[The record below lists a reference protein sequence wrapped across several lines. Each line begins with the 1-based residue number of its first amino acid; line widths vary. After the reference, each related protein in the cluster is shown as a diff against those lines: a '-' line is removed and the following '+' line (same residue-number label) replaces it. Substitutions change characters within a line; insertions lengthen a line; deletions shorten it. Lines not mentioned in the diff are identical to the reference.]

1 MICRLFLL
9 LACCLA
15 GCTNFIEL
23 REDLQEAKTQL
34 GRISGTVVSKTCADC
49 PTVLVVLDD
58 PTSEKVHTYRVYERP
73 GAFSMVTLGSS
84 RYLFGFNDLNRDFQ
98 FQEGEPSGWLRLPD
112 SFAAGSAIDKL
123 ELVLGENKAAAK
135 PVFGNLFDLRG
146 MTLGSI
152 DVELG
157 TRASLEDSRF
167 DADKAEMGLW
177 QPLSFMKEGYA
188 GLYFLDEYD
197 PAKTPVLF
205 VHGINGSPRD
215 FSSLIASLDRRQFQ
229 AWVFYYPSGINLA
242 AMSDGLFGMLSEL
255 RHRYPFKAMH
265 VVAHSMGGLVSRGYL
280 KACTKNRNCSYL
292 RSFTSLSSPFGGH
305 AAAQS
310 GVDYAPVVVP
320 VWRSMAPDSAFL
332 KELFAE
338 PLPGGIPH
346 NLLFGYRNNV
356 LVGTTSGDG
365 TITLASQLRSEAQ
378 VQASSQRGFDEDH
391 LSILD
396 AEAVHGHVNRL
407 LRASQGKAVEAYA
420 LQ

>member
-1 MICRLFLL
+1 MSRRLALL
-9 LACCLA
+9 FACFLA

-23 REDLQEAKTQL
+23 RENLQEAGTQL
-34 GRISGTVVSKTCADC
+34 GSISGTVVSKTCTDC
-49 PTVLVVLDD
+49 PTILVALDD
-58 PTSEKVHTYRVYERP
+58 RASEKVHTYRVYERP
-73 GAFSMVTLGSS
+73 GDFSMVTLGSS

-112 SFAAGSAIDKL
+112 AFAAGSTIDKL
-123 ELVLGENKAAAK
+123 ELVLGESTGVTK
-135 PVFGNLFDLRG
+135 PTFGNLFDLRG

-157 TRASLEDSRF
+157 TRAHLDDSRF
-167 DADKAEMGLW
+167 DPDKAEMGLW
-177 QPLSFMKEGYA
+177 QPLSFMKYGYA

-215 FSSLIASLDRRQFQ
+215 FASMIASLDHRRFQ

-242 AMSDGLFGMLSEL
+242 SMSDGLFGMLSEL
-255 RHRYPFKAMH
+255 RHRYPFETMH

-280 KACTKNRNCSYL
+280 KACTRNRNCGYL

-305 AAAQS
+305 AAAQA
-310 GVDYAPVVVP
+310 GADYSPVVVP
-320 VWRSMAPDSAFL
+320 VWRSMAPDSVFL
-332 KELFAE
+332 KDLFAE
-338 PLPGGIPH
+338 PLPRGIPH
-346 NLLFGYRNNV
+346 NLIFGYRNNV

-378 VQASSQRGFDEDH
+378 VQAATQRGFDEDH
-391 LSILD
+391 LSIL
-396 AEAVHGHVNRL
+396 EAKVVHDHVNRL
-407 LRASQGKAVEAYA
+407 LQASQR
-420 LQ
+420 

>member
-1 MICRLFLL
+1 MIHRLALL

-23 REDLQEAKTQL
+23 RQELQEARTQL
-34 GRISGTVVSKTCADC
+34 GRISGTVVSKSCQDC
-49 PTVLVVLDD
+49 PTILVALDV
-58 PTSEKVHTYRVYERP
+58 PASEQVHTYRVYERP

-98 FQEGEPSGWLRLPD
+98 FQEGEPSGWLRLPEN
-112 SFAAGSAIDKL
+112 FAAGSQIEKL
-123 ELVLGENKAAAK
+123 ELVLGERQGEVK
-135 PVFGNLFDLRG
+135 PAFGNLFDLRG
-146 MTLGSI
+146 MTLGAI

-157 TRASLEDSRF
+157 TRAGLDESRF
-167 DADKAEMGLW
+167 DPDKAEMGLW

-188 GLYFLDEYD
+188 GIYFLDEYD
-197 PAKTPVLF
+197 PAKIPILF

-215 FSSLIASLDRRQFQ
+215 FSSLISSIDRRKFQ
-229 AWVFYYPSGINLA
+229 PWVFYYPSGIDLA
-242 AMSDGLFGMLSEL
+242 AMSDGMYGMLSEL
-255 RHRYPFKAMH
+255 RHRYPFRAMH

-280 KACTKNRNCSYL
+280 NACAKHRNCSYL

-310 GVDYAPVVVP
+310 GVEYAPVVIP
-320 VWRSMAPDSAFL
+320 VWRSMAPDSQFL

-338 PLPGGIPH
+338 PSPGNIPH
-346 NLLFGYRNNV
+346 HLIFGYRNNV
-356 LVGTTSGDG
+356 LLGTTSGDG

-378 VQASSQRGFDEDH
+378 VQASSQRGFNEDH

-396 AEAVHGHVNRL
+396 AEAVRAYVNRL
-407 LRASQGKAVEAYA
+407 LQGRPR
-420 LQ
+420 

>member
-1 MICRLFLL
+1 MIRSVALL
-9 LACCLA
+9 LACFLT

-23 REDLQEAKTQL
+23 RENLQEARTQL
-34 GRISGTVVSKTCADC
+34 GRVSGTVVSKTCADC
-49 PTVLVVLDD
+49 PTVLVALDA
-58 PTSEKVHTYRVYERP
+58 PNSEKVHTYRVYERT

-98 FQEGEPSGWLRLPD
+98 FQEGEPSGWLRLPE
-112 SFAAGSAIDKL
+112 SFAAGSSIDQL
-123 ELVLGENKAAAK
+123 ELLLEESKGEAK
-135 PVFGNLFDLRG
+135 PLFGNLFDLRG

-157 TRASLEDSRF
+157 TRARLDDSRF

-215 FSSLIASLDRRQFQ
+215 FASLITSLDRREYQ
-229 AWVFYYPSGINLA
+229 AWVFYYPSGINLD
-242 AMSDGLFGMLSEL
+242 AMSDGLYGMLSEL
-255 RHRYPFKAMH
+255 RHRFPFKAMH
-265 VVAHSMGGLVSRGYL
+265 LVAHSMGGLVSRGYL

-305 AAAQS
+305 QAAQS
-310 GVDYAPVVVP
+310 GVNYAPVVVP

-332 KELFAE
+332 RELFVD

-346 NLLFGYRNNV
+346 NLIFGYRNNV

-365 TITLASQLRSEAQ
+365 TITLASQLRREAQ
-378 VQASSQRGFDEDH
+378 EQASNQRGFDEDH
-391 LSILD
+391 LSILN
-396 AEAVHGHVNRL
+396 AEAVHRHVSGL
-407 LRASQGKAVEAYA
+407 LHVSQR
-420 LQ
+420 